1 MIGLAAVCGLQI
13 AVILALILDRRLER
27 QEVARERRDL
37 LQRIQAPEYAAIEHY
52 NDHVENDSPPAV
64 NPDVDEDFWMSKD
77 DLAEFEAREELAHG
91 D

>member
-37 LQRIQAPEYAAIEHY
+37 LQRIQAPEYAAIQHY
-52 NDHVENDSPPAV
+52 NDHTENTSPPAI

>member
-1 MIGLAAVCGLQI
+1 MIGLAAICGLQI

-37 LQRIQAPEYAAIEHY
+37 LQRIQAPEYAAIQHY
-52 NDHVENDSPPAV
+52 NDHTSNDSPPAV

>member
-1 MIGLAAVCGLQI
+1 MIYLAVICGLELV
-13 AVILALILDRRLER
+13 VIGFMLQDRRD
-27 QEVARERRDL
+27 ERREVRAERADL
-37 LQRIQAPEYAAIEHY
+37 LQRIQAPQYAAVEHY
-52 NDHVENDSPPAV
+52 NDHVENTSPPAV